1 MEAIRRERDR
11 TELAQ
16 SELRSLGRES
26 LSIVDFYFFIL
37 NFVCVC
43 VLRQRVNRNFY
54 IKVLKQGVLVILF
67 PSWIL
72 FPLKTFKIFF

>member
-37 NFVCVC
+37 NFVSV
-43 VLRQRVNRNFY
+43 
-54 IKVLKQGVLVILF
+54 
-67 PSWIL
+67 
-72 FPLKTFKIFF
+72 